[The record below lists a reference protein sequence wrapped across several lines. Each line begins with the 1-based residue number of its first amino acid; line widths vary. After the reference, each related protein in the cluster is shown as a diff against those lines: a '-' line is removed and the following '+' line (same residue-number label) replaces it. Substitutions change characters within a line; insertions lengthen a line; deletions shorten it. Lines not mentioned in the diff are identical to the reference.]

1 MVYSPKVGPKGPA
14 LVRFHV
20 IKKINN
26 KKKRCKN
33 RVCHTTLNFV
43 SCVTGLFFVLHV
55 FHNKLVSK
63 LLLSQSSLLV

>member
-26 KKKRCKN
+26 KKKDVRIEFAIP
-33 RVCHTTLNFV
+33 R
-43 SCVTGLFFVLHV
+43 
-55 FHNKLVSK
+55 
-63 LLLSQSSLLV
+63 